1 MHHLKLFGTLLTL
14 VVVLTSVTPIKEA
27 SDRSSNDIEDP
38 ATDPGQLSPNQEKG
52 DVLQGSGSQQ
62 EIQHSVQ
69 NCTNGTDSCET
80 DVHRP
85 LGQVLSEML
94 HDNRGTLTRTFY
106 VLIGVTIIVVVY
118 FVLRAVR

>member
-1 MHHLKLFGTLLTL
+1 MNRLQGFGVLLTL
-14 VVVLTSVTPIKEA
+14 ILVFTITSSIEETDDKNSNSIK
-27 SDRSSNDIEDP
+27 DP
-38 ATDPGQLSPNQEKG
+38 DSGKLSAEEKG
-52 DVLQGSGSQQ
+52 NVPQGSGTQ
-62 EIQHSVQ
+62 EVENSVGMQ

-80 DVHRP
+80 DEHRP

-106 VLIGVTIIVVVY
+106 VLIGVTIIVVIY